1 MVVLALKIFPNLDAG
16 YLEKLDILDRYFTP
30 PTLIT
35 TVLQWFLFI
44 SDRFSSSVFL
54 IGAFSNVLLIVLYF
68 KLSSF
73 SFLSFVF
80 SLSGSN
86 AESSSVSL
94 SSGLDKINGRFSSSA
109 RSVLAVSARSV
120 SAATFEKVVNWFY

>member
-1 MVVLALKIFPNLDAG
+1 MVLALKIFPSLDAG
-16 YLEKLDILDRYFTP
+16 YLEKLDILDLYLTP

-35 TVLQWFLFI
+35 TVLQWFLLI
-44 SDRFSSSVFL
+44 SDRFSSSVFF
-54 IGAFSNVLLIVLYF
+54 IEAFSNVLLIVLYF

-80 SLSGSN
+80 SLSFSN

-94 SSGLDKINGRFSSSA
+94 SSGLDKINGRFSSPARSASTLSA
-109 RSVLAVSARSV
+109 RSASGG
-120 SAATFEKVVNWFY
+120 TF

>member
-1 MVVLALKIFPNLDAG
+1 MALKIFPNLDAG
-16 YLEKLDILDRYFTP
+16 YLEKFDIFDLYLTP
-30 PTLIT
+30 PQLTR
-35 TVLQWFLFI
+35 TVRQWFLLI

-54 IGAFSNVLLIVLYF
+54 IECFSNVLLIVLP
-68 KLSSF
+68 SF
-73 SFLSFVF
+73 SFFL

-86 AESSSVSL
+86 ADSSSVSL